1 VGGRIVRKSLTYT
14 LAAGALF
21 GLIGVSSAQASDAE
35 ASMLANTCNGC
46 HGPDGV
52 SYGPAAPTIAGMN
65 KFYLVESMKAYRDG
79 KNRPSTIMARI
90 SKGYTDAEID
100 KIAGFF
106 AAKPFGRVAMQ
117 STDAAAADKG
127 KALVKDLCESC
138 HEKDGYSAEDY
149 PVLAGQMLPYLRN
162 NMMDFESGMRSIDA
176 NPNMSDKEKRKKK
189 RTLAELKEKH
199 GKDGVEAVLQ
209 FYASRK

>member
-1 VGGRIVRKSLTYT
+1 MRKSMTLT

-21 GLIGVSSAQASDAE
+21 GLIGATSAQASDAE

-52 SYGPAAPTIAGMN
+52 SQGPAAPTIAGMN

-79 KNRPSTIMARI
+79 TNRPSTIMQRI
-90 SKGYTDAEID
+90 AKGYTDAEID

-106 AAKPFGRVAMQ
+106 ASKPFGRVAMQ
-117 STDAAAADKG
+117 QTDSAAAAKG
-127 KALVKDLCESC
+127 QALVKDLCESC
-138 HEKDGYSAEDY
+138 HEKDGYAAEDY

-162 NMMDFESGMRSIDA
+162 NLADFKSGMRSIDA

-189 RTLAELKEKH
+189 RTLEELAEKH
-199 GKDGVEAVLQ
+199 GADGVEAVLQ

>member
-1 VGGRIVRKSLTYT
+1 MRKSMTYA

-52 SYGPAAPTIAGMN
+52 SQGPAAPTIAGMN
-65 KFYLVESMKAYRDG
+65 KFYLVESMKAYKAG
-79 KNRPSTIMARI
+79 TNRPSTIMQRI
-90 SKGYTDAEID
+90 AKGYTDAEID

-106 AAKPFGRVAMQ
+106 ASKEFGRVAMQ
-117 STDAAAADKG
+117 KTDNAAAEKG

-138 HEKDGYSAEDY
+138 HEKDGYAAEDY

-162 NMMDFESGMRSIDA
+162 NLTDFKSGMRSIDA

-189 RTLAELKEKH
+189 RTLSELAEKH
-199 GKDGVEAVLQ
+199 GDAGVEAVLQ

>member
-1 VGGRIVRKSLTYT
+1 VRKLLSYA
-14 LAAGALF
+14 LAAGTLV
-21 GLIGVSSAQASDAE
+21 GLMGLSSAQASEAD

-52 SYGPAAPTIAGMN
+52 SQGPASPSIAGMN
-65 KFYLVESMKAYRDG
+65 KTYLVESMKAYRDG
-79 KNRPSTIMARI
+79 TNRPSTVMSRI
-90 SKGYTDAEID
+90 AKGYTDTEIE
-100 KIAGFF
+100 KIAGHF
-106 AAKPFGRVAMQ
+106 AAVPFGRVVMQ
-117 STDAAAADKG
+117 EADEATVAKG
-127 KALVKDLCESC
+127 KALIKDLCESC

-162 NMMDFESGMRSIDA
+162 NLMDFESGLRSIDA
-176 NPNMSDKEKRKKK
+176 NPNMSDKEKRKKQ

-199 GKDGVEAVLQ
+199 GVAGVEAVLQ

>member
-1 VGGRIVRKSLTYT
+1 MHKSIFYT
-14 LAAGALF
+14 LAASALF
-21 GLIGVSSAQASDAE
+21 GLMGLTSAHASDAD

-46 HGPDGV
+46 HGPNGV
-52 SYGPAAPTIAGMN
+52 SQGPASPTIAGMN

-79 KNRPSTIMARI
+79 SARPSTIMSRI
-90 SKGYTDAEID
+90 AKGYTDDEIK
-100 KIAGFF
+100 KIADHFS
-106 AAKPFGRVAMQ
+106 AMPFGRVVAPK
-117 STDAAAADKG
+117 TD
-127 KALVKDLCESC
+127 KALVAKGQALIKDLCESC

-162 NMMDFESGMRSIDA
+162 NLMDFESGMRSIDA

-189 RTLAELKEKH
+189 RTLAELKDKH
-199 GKDGVEAVLQ
+199 GAEGVEAVLQ

>member
-1 VGGRIVRKSLTYT
+1 MRKSMTYA

-46 HGPDGV
+46 HGPDGS

-65 KFYLVESMKAYRDG
+65 KFYLVESMKAYKMG
-79 KNRPSTIMARI
+79 TNRPSTIMQRI
-90 SKGYTDAEID
+90 AKGYTDEEID

-106 AAKPFGRVAMQ
+106 AAKEFKRIAKQ
-117 STDAAAADKG
+117 DTDSALAEKG
-127 KALVKDLCESC
+127 KAFAKDLCESC
-138 HEKDGYSAEDY
+138 HEKEGYAAEDY
-149 PVLAGQMLPYLRN
+149 PILAGQMLPYLRN
-162 NMMDFESGMRSIDA
+162 NMMDFASGIRSIDN

-189 RTLAELKEKH
+189 RSIADLQEK
-199 GKDGVEAVLQ
+199 GGVEAVLH